1 MLELLVIKNMEDFR
15 RALRLVCWHHW
26 LIFFFSL
33 LLYRHT
39 HTPTHTLTAIKER
52 NGLQIKTLL
61 WLPKC
66 KYRTRKRRDSERQR
80 RSERDRDLCL
90 VSDCFLVQWVDRCP
104 VSQPQDVLMSVVSR
118 WHLKKSP
125 QNFSLPGFRGI
136 LIERRYSA
144 APWSLGA
151 GRQWIISV
159 FLKFNSLSDSLFL
172 LNRGWIWNTPLPCW
186 CKLHRLYTGA
196 NQRDAA

>member
-1 MLELLVIKNMEDFR
+1 MGCKLKLSCDCQNVSTEQERGETQKGSEGARGIEICAWCQTAFWFNEWIAVLLASR
-15 RALRLVCWHHW
+15 RMSWCR
-26 LIFFFSL
+26 FS
-33 LLYRHT
+33 HGDT
-39 HTPTHTLTAIKER
+39 
-52 NGLQIKTLL
+52 
-61 WLPKC
+61 
-66 KYRTRKRRDSERQR
+66 S
-80 RSERDRDLCL
+80 
-90 VSDCFLVQWVDRCP
+90 
-104 VSQPQDVLMSVVSR
+104 
-118 WHLKKSP
+118 KKSP

-172 LNRGWIWNTPLPCW
+172 LNQGWIWNTPLPCW